1 MAGPLFSGTIAR
13 PTGQR
18 PGQSTPRIPTA
29 VFHDERELME
39 AYASWLPVV
48 AALVAA
54 GAAGGLIA
62 GLLGVGGGIV
72 LVPALDLA
80 LGTAGVDHA
89 VSLHVAVA
97 TSMATIVPT
106 AISSSR
112 AHARRNAVD
121 FAVARRWAVPIVT
134 GALAGSL
141 VAAHVKVD
149 VLAAVFGT
157 VALLSALKML
167 LPLDRVV
174 LRQSLPG
181 GVTGA
186 LIPAFIGA
194 ISAMMGIGGGTL
206 SVPTMTLCGEPVHKA
221 VGTAAL
227 LGLWIALPATIGYL
241 VARPAEAATLPP
253 LMIGYVSLVGFA
265 LVAPISW
272 LVAPL
277 GARLAHSLDRRKLS
291 AAFGVFLLLVATRM
305 LYRVLT

>member
-1 MAGPLFSGTIAR
+1 
-13 PTGQR
+13 
-18 PGQSTPRIPTA
+18 
-29 VFHDERELME
+29 ME
-39 AYASWLPVV
+39 AYATWLPVI

-54 GAAGGLIA
+54 GATGGLIA

-80 LGTAGVDHA
+80 LGAAGVDHA

-106 AISSSR
+106 AVSSAR
-112 AHARRNAVD
+112 AHARRDAVD
-121 FAVARRWAVPIVT
+121 FAVVKRWAVPIVV

-141 VAAHVKVD
+141 AASRVNGN

-174 LRQSLPG
+174 LRESLPG
-181 GVTGA
+181 GVIGA

-227 LGLWIALPATIGYL
+227 LGLWIALPATAGYL
-241 VARPAEAATLPP
+241 LARPAEAAALPP
-253 LMIGYVSLVGFA
+253 LTIGYVSLVGFA
-265 LVAPISW
+265 LVAPVSW
-272 LVAPL
+272 LVAPF
-277 GARLAHSLDRRKLS
+277 GAKLAHSLDRRKLS
-291 AAFGVFLLLVATRM
+291 AAFGLFLLVVATRM
-305 LYRVLT
+305 LYRVLS

>member
-1 MAGPLFSGTIAR
+1 
-13 PTGQR
+13 
-18 PGQSTPRIPTA
+18 
-29 VFHDERELME
+29 ME
-39 AYASWLPVV
+39 AYATWLPVI

-80 LGTAGVDHA
+80 LGAAGVDHA

-112 AHARRNAVD
+112 AHASRNAVD
-121 FAVARRWAVPIVT
+121 FAVVKRWAMPIVV

-141 VAAHVKVD
+141 AAAYVKSN

-174 LRQSLPG
+174 LRRTLPG
-181 GVTGA
+181 GVPGA

-206 SVPTMTLCGEPVHKA
+206 SVPTMTLCGEPVHRA

-227 LGLWIALPATIGYL
+227 LGLWIALPASAGYL
-241 VARPAEAATLPP
+241 MARPVEAAALPP
-253 LMIGYVSLVGFA
+253 LTVGYVSLIGLA
-265 LVAPISW
+265 LVAPMSW
-272 LVAPL
+272 LFAPL
-277 GARLAHSLDRRKLS
+277 GAKLAHSLDRRKLS
-291 AAFGVFLLLVATRM
+291 AAFGVFLLIVATRM
-305 LYRVLT
+305 LYRVLS

>member
-1 MAGPLFSGTIAR
+1 
-13 PTGQR
+13 
-18 PGQSTPRIPTA
+18 
-29 VFHDERELME
+29 ME
-39 AYASWLPVV
+39 AYATWLPVI

-54 GAAGGLIA
+54 GATGGLIA

-80 LGTAGVDHA
+80 LIAAGVDHA

-106 AISSSR
+106 AISSAR

-121 FAVARRWAVPIVT
+121 FAVVKRWAVPIVV

-141 VAAHVKVD
+141 AASRVD
-149 VLAAVFGT
+149 GNVLAAVFGT

-181 GVTGA
+181 GVIGA

-227 LGLWIALPATIGYL
+227 LGLWIALPATAGYL
-241 VARPAEAATLPP
+241 LAHPGEAAALPP
-253 LMIGYVSLVGFA
+253 LTIGYVSLVGFA
-265 LVAPISW
+265 LVAPVSW
-272 LVAPL
+272 LVAPF
-277 GARLAHSLDRRKLS
+277 GAKLAHSLDRRKLS
-291 AAFGVFLLLVATRM
+291 AAFGLFLLIVATRM
-305 LYRVLT
+305 LYRVLS